1 MDALQWMGAVRM
13 RVQIADKTV
22 KYNASSS
29 EKVFWSESGEKSAQI
44 KQRLQA
50 KTALNKYVAGFWC
63 ERQQEMRFFTGGSVI
78 MDYGLIFE
86 LKNILML
93 DLFQLLSSL
102 DVNWWTGVVW
112 ITCGLLWCFYQLF
125 GLSFWRHPFTAEHPL
140 LRDWCR
146 HISPNLMKKQT
157 HPNLGRPEG
166 EHTEIP
172 WMCLNRRKLMKS
184 EDSS

>member
-13 RVQIADKTV
+13 RVQTADKTV
-22 KYNASSS
+22 KYNSSSS
-29 EKVFWSESGEKSAQI
+29 EKVFWSESGEKSSQI

-63 ERQQEMRFFTGGSVI
+63 ERQQEMHFFTGGSVI

-93 DLFQLLSSL
+93 DLFQLLSSQ

-112 ITCGLLWCFYQLF
+112 IIVMF
-125 GLSFWRHPFTAEHPL
+125 LSAVWTLILTAPIH
-140 LRDWCR
+140 CR
-146 HISPNLMKKQT
+146 ASIAERLMQT
-157 HPNLGRPEG
+157 HFSKPDEETN
-166 EHTEIP
+166 
-172 WMCLNRRKLMKS
+172 
-184 EDSS
+184 SS